1 MYDYHVEFCGFDV
14 NTSEIRCEIV
24 KTSKTGILSYTKF
37 GSFAFNSCAIDFN
50 FLVKLVAS
58 DKYLYYPGVVTFCPL
73 DSSPACLEVID
84 SNMRSDIIEFC
95 PKYCK
100 FQNLHVSNYGVLF
113 NKLTDK
119 C

>member
-1 MYDYHVEFCGFDV
+1 MCDYHVEFCGFDV

-24 KTSKTGILSYTKF
+24 KTSKTGVLSYTKF
-37 GSFAFNSCAIDFN
+37 GSFAFNSCAIDSN

-58 DKYLYYPGVVTFCPL
+58 DKYLYYPGVVTLYPL

-95 PKYCK
+95 PKCCK
-100 FQNLHVSNYGVLF
+100 FQNLHVSVLF
-113 NKLTDK
+113 DKLTDK
-119 C
+119 